1 MNSEAHDIT
10 PATRFRGREW
20 IVVCIVLVTVAAFL
34 AGTFGLLRTP
44 AGEAPKLREWSN
56 AIYRPGPPAARPV
69 PPPFAYAAIDSA
81 RGILQREIVRGAFP
95 GATLAVGQG
104 DQLVHL
110 SGMGRIRWDASA
122 PPTDP
127 DSTIY
132 DLASIS
138 KVMATATAVMLL
150 VEDGKLSLTDPVQK
164 YLPGFQGH
172 WKEDVNVWHLL
183 THSSGLPQGTVL
195 RGDTPREVLRR
206 LQRTKVYLPPGTRY
220 EYSDI
225 GYAILWAA
233 AEKAAGEPLP
243 KLLKRR
249 IYKPLGMHS
258 TGFLPGEDCTRCAP
272 TLHLERPQIPYR
284 GRPSD
289 ITARRLGG
297 IAGNAGLFST
307 AHDVARFAAMIAN
320 GGELNGVRVL
330 KPETVSLFTRMPVPG
345 EYPRPKGWQLFCH
358 TDTVEDSPPCDEPF
372 AFGHTG
378 YSGTSVWIDPEGGKW
393 VVLLTNRTYLP
404 RASSRMPAIRRR
416 IFGIVTGLTPAADK
430 S

>member
-1 MNSEAHDIT
+1 MNFRSYSVT
-10 PATRFRGREW
+10 PGARVRRREW
-20 IVVCIVLVTVAAFL
+20 MVFCTVLVTVSTFV
-34 AGTFGLLRTP
+34 AGTAGLLRPRQDEGP
-44 AGEAPKLREWSN
+44 A
-56 AIYRPGPPAARPV
+56 PATADPARPRAGV
-69 PPPFAYAAIDSA
+69 PVSEPPPVSYTAIDSA
-81 RGILQREIVRGAFP
+81 RAILEREIVRGAFP
-95 GATLAVGQG
+95 GATFAVGRG
-104 DQLVHL
+104 DKIVHL
-110 SGMGRIRWDASA
+110 SGTGHIEWHASA
-122 PPTDP
+122 SPADP
-127 DSTIY
+127 DSTVY
-132 DLASIS
+132 DLASLS

-150 VEDGKLSLTDPVQK
+150 VEDGRLKLTDPVQR
-164 YLPGFQGH
+164 YLPGFQGQ
-172 WKEDVNVWHLL
+172 WKEDVNIWHLL

-195 RGDTPREVLRR
+195 RGESPRDVLRR
-206 LQRTKVYLPPGTRY
+206 LQRTRVYLPPGTRY

-249 IYKPLGMHS
+249 VYGPLGMHS

-272 TLHLERPQIPYR
+272 TLHLEQPAMPYR

-307 AHDVARFAAMIAN
+307 AHDVARFAAMITN
-320 GGELNGVRVL
+320 GGELNGVRIF
-330 KPETVSLFTRMPVPG
+330 KPETIALFTRTPVAG
-345 EYPRPKGWQLFCH
+345 ERPRPIGWQLFCR
-358 TDTVEDSPPCDEPF
+358 TDTLEDPPPCTEPY

-378 YSGTSVWIDPEGGKW
+378 YSGTSLWIDRERGAW

-416 IFGIVTGLTPAADK
+416 IFGIITGRTPDD

>member
-1 MNSEAHDIT
+1 M
-10 PATRFRGREW
+10 
-20 IVVCIVLVTVAAFL
+20 VVCTVLVTVSTLL
-34 AGTFGLLRTP
+34 AGTTGLLRPIQDDAP
-44 AGEAPKLREWSN
+44 AAPPTGSPQPRR
-56 AIYRPGPPAARPV
+56 AAAAPGPPPPV
-69 PPPFAYAAIDSA
+69 SYAAIDSA
-81 RGILQREIVRGAFP
+81 RRIVEREIVRGAFP
-95 GATLAVGQG
+95 GATLAIGRG
-104 DQLVHL
+104 DTMVHL
-110 SGMGRIRWDASA
+110 SGTGHIEWHANA
-122 PPTDP
+122 LPADP
-127 DSTIY
+127 DSTVY
-132 DLASIS
+132 DLASLS

-150 VEDGKLSLTDPVQK
+150 VEDGRMKLTDPVQR
-164 YLPGFQGH
+164 YLPNFQGR
-172 WKEDVNVWHLL
+172 WKEDLSIWHLL

-195 RGDTPREVLRR
+195 RGDSPREVLRR
-206 LQRTKVYLPPGTRY
+206 LQLTLVYLPPGTRY

-243 KLLKRR
+243 ELLRKRV
-249 IYKPLGMHS
+249 YEPLGMHS

-272 TLHLERPQIPYR
+272 TLHLEQARAPYR

-307 AHDVARFAAMIAN
+307 AHDVARFAAMITS
-320 GGELNGVRVL
+320 GGELNGVRVFR
-330 KPETVSLFTRMPVPG
+330 PETVALFTRTPVAG
-345 EYPRPKGWQLFCH
+345 ERPRPIGWQLFCR
-358 TDTVEDSPPCDEPF
+358 TDTLEDPPPCTEPY

-378 YSGTSVWIDPEGGKW
+378 YSGTSLWIDPEQGAW

-416 IFGIVTGLTPAADK
+416 IFGIITGRMPDD